1 MPVEINEKLL
11 NLLDFRNLKTFLL
24 RTKTKNGKGDPN

>member
-1 MPVEINEKLL
+1 MPVEINEKLM
-11 NLLDFRNLKTFLL
+11 NLLDFRNLKKFRL